1 MDIDLAHFSLEL
13 VRRAADAII
22 YADHEG
28 AIRFWNAGAARMFG
42 FTEQEAIGQ
51 SLDLIIP
58 QSLRERHWQGFDS
71 TMRTGESRYG
81 AGDTLAV
88 PAMRKD
94 GARISVEFTI
104 VPFRDNSGK
113 MSGIAAMLRDVSA
126 RFEQM
131 KALQREL
138 AELRAAKG
146 S

>member
-13 VRRAADAII
+13 VRRATDAII

-28 AIRFWNAGAARMFG
+28 VIRFWNAGAARTFG
-42 FTEQEAIGQ
+42 FTEQEA
-51 SLDLIIP
+51 
-58 QSLRERHWQGFDS
+58 QGFDR

-104 VPFRDNSGK
+104 VPFRDDSGK
-113 MSGIAAMLRDVSA
+113 MSGIAAILRDVSA